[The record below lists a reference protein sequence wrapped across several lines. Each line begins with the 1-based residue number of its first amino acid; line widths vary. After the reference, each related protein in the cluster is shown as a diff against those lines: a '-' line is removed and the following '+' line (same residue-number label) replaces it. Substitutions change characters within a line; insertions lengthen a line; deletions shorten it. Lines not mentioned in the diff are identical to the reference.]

1 MVKLDE
7 VQYDV
12 GPTQHYARGD
22 HAGIWA
28 RTRRQGRCF
37 PEKSVSVS
45 VAPWCCSGGESWGQ
59 CGSATPGSP
68 RPNPRRGVFL
78 GGHPRFA
85 FAEVLWTRHFIRRD
99 FGGQVAESRLRK
111 ILFFCHG
118 SSGCL
123 SRYPVRKDGRVGA
136 VGALVVIISGSGEA
150 DLFLLCGAPGEQ
162 SANCD

>member
-45 VAPWCCSGGESWGQ
+45 VTPWCCSGGESWGQ
-59 CGSATPGSP
+59 CGSVTPGSP

-85 FAEVLWTRHFIRRD
+85 FAEELWD
-99 FGGQVAESRLRK
+99 L
-111 ILFFCHG
+111 L
-118 SSGCL
+118 SGVTLAVRSL
-123 SRYPVRKDGRVGA
+123 SRVCGRFCSFVTVRPVAFLDTRSEKMGESEPLGRW
-136 VGALVVIISGSGEA
+136 L
-150 DLFLLCGAPGEQ
+150 
-162 SANCD
+162 